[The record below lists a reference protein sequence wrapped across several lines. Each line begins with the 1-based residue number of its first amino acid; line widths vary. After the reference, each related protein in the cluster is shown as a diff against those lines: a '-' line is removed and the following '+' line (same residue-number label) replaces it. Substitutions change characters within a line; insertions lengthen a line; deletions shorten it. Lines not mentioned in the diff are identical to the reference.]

1 MVNEDYDDK
10 LESLC
15 RCCANCCLLHCT
27 INTRSHKSFVRHLNH
42 QVDPGFTKVEE
53 GKGGLLT
60 MASELSASLNGALGV
75 EPPAGSRGSAPG
87 EGSGGEAS

>member
-1 MVNEDYDDK
+1 
-10 LESLC
+10 
-15 RCCANCCLLHCT
+15 
-27 INTRSHKSFVRHLNH
+27 
-42 QVDPGFTKVEE
+42 VDPGFTKVEE